1 MASQQNNKTKSFC
14 KVCFD
19 AGKSESEYTSH
30 FVRSEPGPRG
40 KVVCPTLLSQACT
53 YCHINGHTVKFCPT
67 LKKRNKIENRKQKQ
81 NEYYSC
87 KEYKKP
93 VQKEN
98 KKSVFAILDSDSD
111 DDVEPEKEDNFPML
125 SRVTEKKE
133 LNCATS
139 YASMAA
145 RVPILKPCEDN
156 TSTIAVMGDTQSQ
169 EELTPDL
176 LYQSVGVIVPNKLK
190 YRSWADWSDSE
201 DEDEDEDW

>member
-67 LKKRNKIENRKQKQ
+67 LKKRNKLENIKQKQ
-81 NEYYSC
+81 NEYSKY
-87 KEYKKP
+87 KECKKP
-93 VQKEN
+93 LQKEN

-111 DDVEPEKEDNFPML
+111 DVEPEKEDNFPML
-125 SRVTEKKE
+125 SRVAEKKE
-133 LNCATS
+133 LTCATS
-139 YASMAA
+139 YATMAA
-145 RVPILKPCEDN
+145 RAPISKPCEDN
-156 TSTIAVMGDTQSQ
+156 ISTIAVIDEPPSPADAP
-169 EELTPDL
+169 PDL
-176 LYQSVGVIVPNKLK
+176 LYQRVGVIVPNKLK
-190 YRSWADWSDSE
+190 HRSWADWSDSE
-201 DEDEDEDW
+201 DEDEDW

>member
-67 LKKRNKIENRKQKQ
+67 LKKRNKVENRKEKQ
-81 NEYYSC
+81 NEYSSY
-87 KEYKKP
+87 KENKKQ

-111 DDVEPEKEDNFPML
+111 AEAEPEKEDNFPML
-125 SRVTEKKE
+125 CRVTEKKE
-133 LNCATS
+133 LSCLDS

-156 TSTIAVMGDTQSQ
+156 ISTIAVMDEPQSPVCAHP
-169 EELTPDL
+169 TL
-176 LYQSVGVIVPNKLK
+176 LYQNVGVIVPNKLK
-190 YRSWADWSDSE
+190 HRSWADWSDSE
-201 DEDEDEDW
+201 DEAEDW